1 VNDMDNNLLTE
12 VLNSNKD
19 NIEPY
24 LYLGGAEWDNLIR
37 RIIAHEQAQTPNFAD
52 EQVWTFL
59 IACGY
64 ALYGEDG
71 IKKLTKILTGS
82 DQTKRLHSGI
92 WFEFMPLPP
101 RKGEG
106 RTSIDLAL
114 GTISCREKT
123 KGGMQLD
130 DSKNTWV
137 CFCEMK
143 YNSDISTGTTHDSK
157 RNQLLRVIEN
167 ALFFRSSDSGR
178 YADKVCVTL
187 VTPEVFRHANVK
199 SRLYQYKYEEYK
211 NDPSTIISDLHK
223 CSQKPNWPSPDI
235 KRIDSLCLNWITY
248 EELFANLPYPEE
260 TLYSG
265 FFLKLRQLSLL
276 HKPLLTDD
284 LEW

>member
-1 VNDMDNNLLTE
+1 MNNYLLAE
-12 VLNSNKD
+12 ILSRHKD

-24 LYLGGAEWDNLIR
+24 LYLGRAKWGDLIKKIR
-37 RIIAHEQAQTPNFAD
+37 AQEQAQTSDFAD

-64 ALYGEDG
+64 ALCGEDG
-71 IKKLTKILTGS
+71 IKKLTNILTGS

-106 RTSIDLAL
+106 NTSINLAL
-114 GTISCREKT
+114 GTISRRKQT
-123 KGGMQLD
+123 KGGIQLD
-130 DSKNTWV
+130 DSGNTWV

-143 YNSDISTGTTHDSK
+143 YNSDISIGTTHDSQ

-167 ALFFRSSDSGR
+167 ALYFQSSDSEP

-211 NDPSTIISDLHK
+211 NNPSTIISDLHK

-235 KRIDSLCLNWITY
+235 KRIDSLCFNWITY

-265 FFLKLRQLSLL
+265 FFLKLRRFWENYGP
-276 HKPLLTDD
+276 HKLG
-284 LEW
+284 